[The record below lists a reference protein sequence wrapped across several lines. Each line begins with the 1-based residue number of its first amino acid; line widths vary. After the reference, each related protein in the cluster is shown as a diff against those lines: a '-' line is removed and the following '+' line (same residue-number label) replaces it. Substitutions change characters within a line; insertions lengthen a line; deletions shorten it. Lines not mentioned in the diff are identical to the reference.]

1 MTTLSIGIVTYRP
14 DFRTL
19 SQTIDTLNTC
29 INNSRKAGSLTD
41 ACLIIVDNSTCK
53 AVYNKIEQ
61 MLELA
66 QNHYQITTR
75 LLATPRNLGYGTAQ
89 NLALEISTTDYHLVL
104 NPDVLL
110 DENSL
115 QNAVEFMQQHGDVA
129 LLTPNGRNEQ
139 GNKEYLN
146 KRYPDLITLLLRG
159 FAPQALKNRFRRRI
173 AHYEM
178 WDLDPEKIHYGIP
191 LASGCFM
198 LFRTPLLKKL
208 RGFSE
213 KYFLYFEDYDLSMR
227 THQYGD
233 IAYVPDVRILH
244 YGGGATRK
252 GLKHILLFVRSAIT
266 FFNQH
271 GWKWW

>member
-1 MTTLSIGIVTYRP
+1 MTTLSIAIVTYRP

-19 SQTIDTLNTC
+19 SQTIDTLTRC
-29 INNSRKAGSLTD
+29 IDNYRKAGGLTD
-41 ACLIIVDNSTCK
+41 ACLIIVDNSTSK
-53 AVYNKIEQ
+53 TVYSKLEQ
-61 MLELA
+61 MLEPV
-66 QNHYQITTR
+66 QNHSQISTR
-75 LLATPRNLGYGTAQ
+75 LLATPRNLGYGMAQ
-89 NLALEISTTDYHLVL
+89 NLALEISASDFHLVL

-110 DENSL
+110 EENSL
-115 QNAVEFMQQHGDVA
+115 QNAVEFMQQHGDVG
-129 LLTPNGRNEQ
+129 LLTPNGRNKQ

-146 KRYPDLITLLLRG
+146 KRYPDLMTLLLRG
-159 FAPQALKNRFRRRI
+159 FAPQSLKKRFQKRI
-173 AHYEM
+173 AHYELR
-178 WDLDPEKIHYGIP
+178 DLDPEKIHYGLP

-208 RGFSE
+208 GGFSE

-233 IAYVPDVRILH
+233 IAYAPDVRIVH
-244 YGGGATRK
+244 YGGGATKK
-252 GLKHILLFVRSAIT
+252 GIKHILLFMRSAIT

>member
-1 MTTLSIGIVTYRP
+1 MTTLSIAIVTYRP
-14 DFRTL
+14 DFRKL
-19 SQTIDTLNTC
+19 SRSIETLNHC
-29 INNSRKAGSLTD
+29 INDFRKAGGLSDVCLT
-41 ACLIIVDNSTCK
+41 IVDNSTSR
-53 AVYNKIEQ
+53 AVYTELEQ
-61 MLELA
+61 MLKLVE
-66 QNHYQITTR
+66 NHSPIATR
-75 LLATPRNLGYGTAQ
+75 LLASPRNLGYGMAQ
-89 NLALEISTTDYHLVL
+89 NLALKMSTTDYHLVL

-110 DENSL
+110 EEDSL
-115 QNAVEFMQQHGDVA
+115 QNAVEFMQQHEDVA

-139 GNKEYLN
+139 GDKDYLN
-146 KRYPDLITLLLRG
+146 KRYPDLMTLLLRG
-159 FAPQALKNRFRRRI
+159 FAPRLVRKLFQKKI

-178 WDLDPEKIHYGIP
+178 RDLDPEKIHYGLP

-208 RGFSE
+208 GGFSD

-244 YGGGATRK
+244 YGGDTTKK
-252 GLKHILLFVRSAIT
+252 GLKHILLFMRSAIT
-266 FFNQH
+266 FFNQY